1 MKRVVKEKCRE
12 IRKDEENYERSC
24 EKKTIKEE

>member
-1 MKRVVKEKCRE
+1 MVVKEKCRE

-24 EKKTIKEE
+24 EKENIKEE